1 MSLKIATWNVNS
13 IKARL
18 PNVLDWLEDAAP
30 DVALLQEIKTVDE
43 NFPAME
49 IEELGYNCAVHGQ
62 KSYNG
67 VAILSKHPLSDVT
80 TGLAGDAAD
89 DQARYVEAWV
99 EAGDDSVRVASIYLP
114 NGNPVDTDKYP
125 YKLKWMDR
133 LAARAQ
139 ALLHNE
145 EPVVLGGD
153 YNVIQADG
161 DCYDPAAWADDA
173 LFKPET
179 RAKFRTI
186 LNLGYT
192 EAWRTLHNES
202 HVYSFWDYQ
211 KGAWQKDNGIRID
224 HLLLS
229 PQAADRLTACEID
242 KGPRGKEKASDHT
255 PVWCELTA

>member
-1 MSLKIATWNVNS
+1 
-13 IKARL
+13 
-18 PNVLDWLEDAAP
+18 
-30 DVALLQEIKTVDE
+30 
-43 NFPAME
+43 
-49 IEELGYNCAVHGQ
+49 
-62 KSYNG
+62 
-67 VAILSKHPLSDVT
+67 
-80 TGLAGDAAD
+80 
-89 DQARYVEAWV
+89 VEAWV
-99 EAGDDSVRVASIYLP
+99 EAGDDSVRVASVYLP
-114 NGNPVDTDKYP
+114 NGNPVDTDKFP

-139 ALLHNE
+139 ALLHVE

-186 LNLGYT
+186 LNMGYT
-192 EAWRTLHNES
+192 EAWRTLHNET

-229 PQAADRLTACEID
+229 PQAADRLAACEID